1 MNLPTP
7 APGSLLL
14 KDKVTVITGCASGIG
29 RATALLF
36 AQHGATVIGIDIAD
50 EAGREVI
57 DAIRATGA
65 QAHYQHADV
74 TRSESVRA
82 AVAECETRVTQVD
95 VLFNNAGRVLRKRF
109 EETDEA
115 GWQAMLADNL
125 TSNFLCAKH
134 FLPLMKKA
142 GGGSIIN
149 HASVDSSLG
158 NPTIAAYSAAK
169 GGLLPLTHVMAHDLA
184 KYGIRVNAM
193 STGNITTALSGPGQG
208 GAISARTA
216 VTPLA
221 RTGRP
226 EEAAHVALF
235 FASDWSSFVNGANLV
250 VDGGRTGITQGCF
263 DR

>member
-1 MNLPTP
+1 MNFPMP
-7 APGSLLL
+7 AQGGQLL
-14 KDKVTVITGCASGIG
+14 KDKVTVITGSASGIG

-36 AQHGATVIGIDIAD
+36 AQQGATVIGIDIAD
-50 EAGREVI
+50 EAGQQVI
-57 DAIRATGA
+57 EAIRATGS
-65 QAHYQHADV
+65 QAHYLHADV

-82 AVAECETRVTQVD
+82 AVAECEKRVTKVD

-109 EETDEA
+109 EDTSED

-125 TSNFLCAKH
+125 TSNFLCAKY
-134 FLPLMKKA
+134 FLPLMKQS
-142 GGGSIIN
+142 GSGAIIN
-149 HASVDSSLG
+149 HASVDASLG

-193 STGNITTALSGPGQG
+193 STGNITTALSGPDQNQ
-208 GAISARTA
+208 AISAPTA
-216 VTPLA
+216 VTPLG

-226 EEAAHVALF
+226 EEAAQVALF

-263 DR
+263 EC